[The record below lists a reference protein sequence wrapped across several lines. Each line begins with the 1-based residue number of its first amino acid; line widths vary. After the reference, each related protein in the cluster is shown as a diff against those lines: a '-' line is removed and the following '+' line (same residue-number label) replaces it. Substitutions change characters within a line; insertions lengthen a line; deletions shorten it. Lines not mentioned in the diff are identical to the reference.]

1 MTVLTLAQDQLFS
14 RQPEDHFES
23 FAAVRRDADEQ
34 KGRCST
40 LDAKDDRILFS
51 EDGGHVHFGDA
62 TLRLTHYALGQL
74 ATMARV
80 PMPVLERL
88 DGETRAKVLNRCFPR
103 NRRYRTA
110 LVDGDRLALRCVT
123 SDRYERVWDADV
135 YEQVDRWLLPN
146 GFIPAMP
153 TINTDA
159 QGTNLLGNTKPAL
172 FRSDRDSFAFF
183 YGDRSPGDDGF
194 GGLRKGVVVYNSEVG
209 AKSFGF
215 STFFFRA
222 MCSNFLVWDATGV
235 KARRARHTGAVRGI
249 VREFREELQETGAVL
264 TTCELDAFE
273 VARTTRFVP
282 EGPGEREQAIQRLV
296 REFKLPEADA
306 MEVADL
312 VRAPENP
319 GTFSYWGVVN
329 GITSAAKG
337 LAYAGDRTDMSSV
350 AGNVLTAAL
359 SLR

>member
-1 MTVLTLAQDQLFS
+1 MAVLSLVQNELFS
-14 RQPEDHFES
+14 RPDEQHFES
-23 FAAVRRDADEQ
+23 FSALRSDADDQ
-34 KGRCST
+34 KRRCST
-40 LDAKDDRILFS
+40 LDARDNRILFS

-62 TLRLTHYALGQL
+62 TLRLTHYSLGQL
-74 ATMARV
+74 AAMAKV

-88 DGETRAKVLNRCFPR
+88 DGDTRAKVMNRCFPR

-110 LVDGDRLALRCVT
+110 LVDGDRLRCVT

-146 GFIPAMP
+146 GFVPALP
-153 TINTDA
+153 TINSDA

-172 FRSDRDSFAFF
+172 FRSDRDSFSFF

-215 STFFFRA
+215 STIYFRE
-222 MCSNFLVWDATGV
+222 MCANFLVWDATGV
-235 KARRARHTGAVRGI
+235 KARRARHTGAVVGV
-249 VREFREELQETGAVL
+249 VREFREDLQEIGAVL
-264 TTCELDAFE
+264 TTAEIDVFE
-273 VARTTRFVP
+273 RARTTRFVP
-282 EGPGEREQAIQRLV
+282 EGPSEREETVRRLV
-296 REFKLPEADA
+296 REFRMPEADA
-306 MEVADL
+306 LEVAEL

-319 GTFSYWGVVN
+319 GVYSVFGVVN

-337 LAYAGDRTDMSSV
+337 LPFAAQRTELSALAGQ
-350 AGNVLTAAL
+350 VLSAAI
-359 SLR
+359 